1 MTLYFRLDLLVDW
14 LATKGKFY
22 IALRFP
28 TACRD
33 RRSGGYVCKIRLVQ
47 YKICCLF
54 AQPPLVNQVFSLIQ
68 PEDEEKG
75 LAEPKQSYRR
85 INYLIRNTVNIYII

>member
-1 MTLYFRLDLLVDW
+1 MPNPAMEDGPQFFRLDLLVGW

-33 RRSGGYVCKIRLVQ
+33 RRSGDYGCK
-47 YKICCLF
+47 
-54 AQPPLVNQVFSLIQ
+54 
-68 PEDEEKG
+68 G
-75 LAEPKQSYRR
+75 H
-85 INYLIRNTVNIYII
+85 

>member
-1 MTLYFRLDLLVDW
+1 MTNRLDLRVDW

-33 RRSGGYVCKIRLVQ
+33 RRSGGYVCSAATSKSRV
-47 YKICCLF
+47 
-54 AQPPLVNQVFSLIQ
+54 
-68 PEDEEKG
+68 
-75 LAEPKQSYRR
+75 
-85 INYLIRNTVNIYII
+85 